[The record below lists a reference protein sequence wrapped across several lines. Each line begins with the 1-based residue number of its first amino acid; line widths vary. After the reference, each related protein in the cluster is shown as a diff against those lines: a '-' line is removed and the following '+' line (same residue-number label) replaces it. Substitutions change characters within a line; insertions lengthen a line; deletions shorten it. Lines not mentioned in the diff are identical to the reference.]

1 MMTEE
6 QLQEVEKWAGAFYTP
21 DQIALIMDL
30 EPEALESDAAKRVI
44 KRGRL
49 KAAGEVKLAVL
60 AQAKAGSTPAQQMA
74 LRFQDELAREEVRK
88 DA

>member
-1 MMTEE
+1 MTEE
-6 QLQEVEKWAGAFYTP
+6 QVQEVEKWAGCFYSA
-21 DQIALIMDL
+21 DQIAIIMQV
-30 EPEALESDAAKRVI
+30 PREALMGSKVQQAME
-44 KRGRL
+44 RGRL
-49 KAAGEVKLAVL
+49 KAAGEIRMAVL